1 MKFDDLL
8 QDVLEHGL
16 KVAAED
22 GTAGYRA
29 AAVVLIAGF
38 SASLH
43 LPALACRKASRQLFN
58 AVAER
63 PHRDDIGRAVELLE
77 EIKAAPLSKRSADKL
92 TKALALIGDDAVLA
106 VLNAVAAKTFIEP
119 KEAA

>member
-29 AAVVLIAGF
+29 AVVIALVGYG
-38 SASLH
+38 APLH
-43 LPALACRKASRQLFN
+43 MPEPACRQKSRALFDLL
-58 AVAER
+58 AKRA
-63 PHRDDIGRAVELLE
+63 HRDDVGRAVELLE
-77 EIKAAPLSKRSADKL
+77 EIKAAPLSKRSTDKL
-92 TKALALIGDDAVLA
+92 TKALALIGDDAVLE
-106 VLNAVAAKTFIEP
+106 VLTAAQKTVVEP
-119 KEAA
+119 KEFV